1 MVLRK
6 SKDYS
11 AILCIK
17 VENYIYMNECTP
29 ICNQNFPFFS
39 HGYILC
45 IYISFIIMADM
56 ENILPGRSLYPA
68 IYPDAS
74 VVLEWIPGDGE
85 SPAAQI
91 SLEQKIFSLFSNEK
105 QEEYYWLLVL
115 GTAALDVPLSPG
127 LAFFRSFAHVFTREL
142 RLGLSGRGIIKS
154 VFPGEEVETLRFS
167 MPPFPGAER
176 AGSGFF
182 TGLWEG
188 LGRTFRT
195 CYKPEFGAVDE
206 YLSSISPTASHSDRV
221 HFHLVENRLDSERP
235 FAFLAT
241 YSAADATTGKLR
253 QYPLSHALAAFQ
265 DDNRKLLSLLAAVKR
280 VARES
285 AYISELLDSGEL
297 FHPLGFTV
305 AEAHRFLDEVE
316 LYENA
321 GILCK
326 VPRWWNRR
334 KSAVKL
340 GVSVGEVNTKLGAD
354 SLLDVNVSLIVDGE
368 ELSDEEVARILE
380 DTAPLAM
387 LKGKW
392 VAINRQTLSQ
402 VRDHFRRAA
411 KLVDKNGLTMQ
422 EALKL
427 ILEQRIP
434 GLDDDLPVEVS
445 AGQWLASVFEKLKD
459 PARLDKRPLPRE
471 LKADL
476 RPYQA
481 QGFQWLNFIA
491 GLGFGGCLADDM
503 GLGKTVQMIAF
514 LLDRTKRGADL
525 PHLVVVPTSLIENWK
540 TELRRFAP
548 VLCFGVLH
556 SSGLSSEEA
565 RERLP
570 ELDLLITT
578 YGMIIRTHWLEE
590 QSFDC
595 IVLDE
600 AQAIKNALTSQAR
613 AVKKLKGKRRF
624 IMTGT
629 PVENRLTDLWSLFEF
644 ANPGLLGT
652 ASEFKQYLK
661 KVKNTP
667 EGFGR
672 LRQTVSPYILRRL
685 KTDRSIIPDLPEK
698 TECRVYAGLAKK
710 QAVLYAD
717 LVGRLAHDLE
727 AAKGPAKRGIVLG
740 YLIKFKQ
747 LCNHPDQYSGGEG
760 YASAE
765 SGKFTRLIE
774 LCEKIHEER
783 EKVLVFTQF
792 TEVVGPLCDLLEGV
806 FGSRGVVL
814 TGGMTVAERKKAVRR
829 FQEDHNVHSFVLSV
843 RAGGVG
849 LNLTAATH
857 VIHFDRWW
865 NPAVE
870 NQATDRAF
878 RIGQTRRVLVHK
890 FITRGT
896 IEEKIDRLIEE
907 KRELANGVVADTGPA
922 IVNLSDREIVSLFT
936 YSLK

>member
-1 MVLRK
+1 M
-6 SKDYS
+6 YT
-11 AILCIK
+11 
-17 VENYIYMNECTP
+17 N
-29 ICNQNFPFFS
+29 NQFKFPFFG
-39 HGYILC
+39 HGFILL
-45 IYISFIIMADM
+45 IYVTFIIMAGM
-56 ENILPGRSLYPA
+56 ENTMPDRSLYPA
-68 IYPDAS
+68 VYPDGS
-74 VVLEWIPGDGE
+74 VVLEWIAGDGE
-85 SPAAQI
+85 KPAAQI
-91 SLEQKIFSLFSNEK
+91 SLERRIFSLFSNEK
-105 QEEYYWLLVL
+105 HEEYYWLLVL
-115 GTAALDVPLSPG
+115 GTSALDVPLAAG

-142 RLGLSGRGIIKS
+142 RLASSGSGAARP
-154 VFPGEEVETLRFS
+154 VFPSEEIEALRFS
-167 MPPFPGAER
+167 MPLFPGAER
-176 AGSGFF
+176 AGAGFF
-182 TGLWEG
+182 TGLWDG
-188 LGRTFRT
+188 LGRTFRA

-241 YSAADATTGKLR
+241 YSAADAATGKLR
-253 QYPLSHALAAFQ
+253 QYPLSHALAQFQ
-265 DDNRKLLSLLAAVKR
+265 DDNRKLLSLLSAVKR
-280 VARES
+280 VSLES
-285 AYISELLDSGEL
+285 AYIRELLDSGDL

-305 AEAHRFLDEVE
+305 DEAHRFLDEVE

-326 VPRWWNRR
+326 VPKWWNRR

-340 GVSVGEVNTKLGAD
+340 GVSVGGVNTKLGAD
-354 SLLDVNVSLIVDGE
+354 SLLDVNVSLVVDGE
-368 ELSDEEVARILE
+368 KLSAEEAARILE
-380 DTAPLAM
+380 NTAPLAM

-402 VRDHFRRAA
+402 VRDRFLQAE
-411 KLVDKNGLTMQ
+411 KLAGEDGLTMR

-427 ILEQRIP
+427 ILEQRVP

-445 AGQWLASVFEKLKD
+445 AGEWLASVFEKLKD
-459 PARLDKRPLPRE
+459 PARIEIRPLPRE

-481 QGFQWLNFIA
+481 QGFQWLNYIA
-491 GLGFGGCLADDM
+491 EMGFGGCLADDM
-503 GLGKTVQMIAF
+503 GLGKTIQMIAF
-514 LLDRTKRGADL
+514 LLDRKKRGADL

-540 TELRRFAP
+540 SELKRFTPELDFA
-548 VLCFGVLH
+548 VLH
-556 SSGLSSEEA
+556 SSGLSSAEA
-565 RERLP
+565 RERLSG
-570 ELDLLITT
+570 LDLLITT
-578 YGMIIRTHWLEE
+578 YGMIIRARWLAE
-590 QSFDC
+590 QRFDC

-600 AQAIKNALTSQAR
+600 AQAIKNASTSQSK
-613 AVKKLKGKRRF
+613 AVKKLKGERRF

-661 KVKNTP
+661 KVQNTP

-685 KTDRSIIPDLPEK
+685 KTDRSIITDLPEK

-710 QAVLYAD
+710 QAVLYAG
-717 LVGRLAHDLE
+717 LVERLAHDLDT
-727 AAKGPAKRGIVLG
+727 AKGPAKRGIVLG
-740 YLIKFKQ
+740 YLMKFKQ
-747 LCNHPDQYSGGEG
+747 LCNHPDQYSGGQG
-760 YASAE
+760 YACDE
-765 SGKFTRLIE
+765 SGKFLRLIE

-814 TGGMTVAERKKAVRR
+814 TGDMTVSKRKKVVRL
-829 FQEDHNVHSFVLSV
+829 FQEDYNVRSFVLSV

-907 KRELANGVVADTGPA
+907 KRELADGVVADTGSA
-922 IVNLSDREIVSLFT
+922 IVNLSDGEIVSLFT